1 MKQQKNQVTDELDKT
16 RKELEASKD
25 ECADVENK
33 LRDARTE
40 VHTCAFLPFAMH
52 VLTSRMPSVKLV
64 LRSMCPRE

>member
-40 VHTCAFLPFAMH
+40 VHSRASCPLQCTC
-52 VLTSRMPSVKLV
+52 
-64 LRSMCPRE
+64 